1 MTDREEQLR
10 DRIARDPSDPE
21 ALRQLA
27 ERVGAKRGGK
37 DEAVE
42 LWRRYVEVVDASQMS
57 QALFRLASAQ
67 VRARRDSEAIEILG
81 RCTQIA
87 PDYAEAFQLLGELL
101 RRAGELEGAIGALQR
116 AAELDPE
123 AVGPRVALVACF
135 DALGRQREAGAVL
148 ESIRK
153 LGADNPAL
161 MALVQELMHRRG

>member
-1 MTDREEQLR
+1 MTDREQQIR
-10 DRIARDPSDPE
+10 DRIAGDPSDAE
-21 ALRQLA
+21 ALRELA
-27 ERVGAKRGGK
+27 EHVGAKRDRK

-42 LWRRYVEVVDASQMS
+42 LWRRYVEVVDAGETS
-57 QALFRLASAQ
+57 QALFRLANAQ
-67 VRARRDSEAIEILG
+67 VQARRDPEAIEVLE

-87 PDYAEAFQLLGELL
+87 PEYAEAFDLLGELL
-101 RRAGELEGAIGALQR
+101 RRAGELEGAIVTLQR

-123 AVGPRVALVACF
+123 AVRPRVALVACF